1 MCVCVCVCVCL
12 YGFVIGIDD
21 LSSHLILSLCFA
33 VSLSGSVCDC
43 GQEQCCGLE
52 VTCME
57 SYAQH
62 VIKTLFLAL
71 LGDI

>member
-1 MCVCVCVCVCL
+1 M
-12 YGFVIGIDD
+12 D
-21 LSSHLILSLCFA
+21 LLLVSMISHLISSHLILSLCFT